1 MGIVV
6 HAVGEVEG
14 VGLLVIAVS
23 VSALA
28 VAAVVDG
35 GGVRDHG
42 RAVHGAVQGGGGERA
57 VLGLVRHGGG
67 SGGER
72 LALSGRLV
80 MDSCVHSLAHS
91 WADSLH
97 SLDSWQSVA
106 DDLSWRGGADS
117 CGGGGDHAGRG
128 CEEAGGDAAEE
139 AGGCWLGGRE
149 EGVADGLEGRGL
161 LAGGRHCLQRR
172 TCGGRGQGG
181 ALGLQ
186 RTEGGAGHRCRH
198 CGPHH
203 RAEGLHCVEGLHW
216 HCVECVEGLKCV

>member
-1 MGIVV
+1 MDP
-6 HAVGEVEG
+6 VGEVEG
-14 VGLLVIAVS
+14 VGLLVIAVA

-67 SGGER
+67 SGGGGER

-128 CEEAGGDAAEE
+128 GEEAGGDAAEVA
-139 AGGCWLGGRE
+139 AGGGGLGGRE
-149 EGVADGLEGRGL
+149 EGVADGVEGRGL
-161 LAGGRHCLQRR
+161 LGGGRHCLQRR

-203 RAEGLHCVEGLHW
+203 RVEGLHCAQGLHW
-216 HCVECVEGLKCV
+216 HCV

>member
-1 MGIVV
+1 MGVVV

-14 VGLLVIAVS
+14 VGLLVIAVA

-67 SGGER
+67 GGGGGER

-91 WADSLH
+91 WADSWQ

-106 DDLSWRGGADS
+106 DNLSWRGGADS

-128 CEEAGGDAAEE
+128 GEEAGGDAAEVA
-139 AGGCWLGGRE
+139 AGGCGLGGRE

-181 ALGLQ
+181 A
-186 RTEGGAGHRCRH
+186 GHRCRH

-203 RAEGLHCVEGLHW
+203 RAEGLHCVQGLHCVEGLHW
-216 HCVECVEGLKCV
+216 QCV